1 MKDGTLS
8 DDMARQV
15 GKCKRAIARG
25 ATLPELR
32 DKFGERCIQISY
44 GRDVE
49 NLDPYGAQNH
59 EVQFHEH

>member
-1 MKDGTLS
+1 MTDELS

-15 GKCKRAIARG
+15 AKCKAAIARG

-32 DKFGERCIQISY
+32 DKYAARCIQISY
-44 GRDVE
+44 GRDPE

-59 EVQFHEH
+59 EVQFHVR

>member
-15 GKCKRAIARG
+15 AKCKRDIARNVPL
-25 ATLPELR
+25 AKLR
-32 DKFGERCIQISY
+32 DKYGERCIQISY
-44 GRDVE
+44 GGDPE

-59 EVQFHEH
+59 EVSYNER